1 MWFKICKNAILEIES
16 KTGDKIITNQNAMHM
31 RQIEN
36 KEDNNGK

>member
-1 MWFKICKNAILEIES
+1 MWFKICKNARLEIES
-16 KTGDKIITNQNAMHM
+16 KTGNKIITNQNAKHM